1 MPRCPYCNKDMEEL
15 FDDKWEWP
23 KCDETFVDGGY
34 ERNHIRPQ
42 SELDTDTD
50 YDDEDDDW

>member
-1 MPRCPYCNKDMEEL
+1 MEEL
-15 FDDKWEWP
+15 FDGEWECP
-23 KCDETFVDGGY
+23 KCGETFVDVGY
-34 ERNHIRPQ
+34 GRNHLRPQ